1 MVFIGSKK
9 YLSVI
14 SNVFKDIWITF
25 IREFNRSFSRK
36 STAVNVLK
44 ERVSSLQQK
53 AAILRNEVVKKI
65 GVTADNDNETTL
77 DLTALSLELGKLIQE
92 FKDFSEQLSL
102 NQGLMQYAQIKE
114 SLVLLEI
121 RIKKVKD
128 TISLAADSVVRS
140 SRRKFLKKTVVVSAK
155 TVIALLASGSGLTW
169 ALHHALTQ
177 LAKGLPSKK
186 DGLAILISYGVTGF
200 WDDLLRKNADFFIP
214 MYVARIELAIGQKA
228 NVVKKAA
235 TGQDFYDVLR
245 DDSIQNIVLFGHG
258 SWYSWQAT
266 DMCVISSDLWIE
278 PGEVIRDTRG
288 PVYEEGFPQRKK
300 GYLVRHTCG
309 EGRSVQKQKV
319 ILIEEGVW
327 NDLQARAEQIN
338 NSLSALNYIL
348 KIEKKQLPGAPRG
361 GVEYINVSVLTT
373 VNGRIAIPDHYAPP
387 LFCFYFR
394 NREDVPFSEEMENI
408 VFVLKNNKPLF
419 IEFKQFIQEVRTVVG
434 KQIELPVEDQPLL
447 GTPVFRREN
456 IKGWDRLTNPIDFML
471 NVFGQKEKKLDE
483 LYS

>member
-200 WDDLLRKNADFFIP
+200 WDDLLRKNADFF
-214 MYVARIELAIGQKA
+214 
-228 NVVKKAA
+228 
-235 TGQDFYDVLR
+235 F
-245 DDSIQNIVLFGHG
+245 
-258 SWYSWQAT
+258 
-266 DMCVISSDLWIE
+266 
-278 PGEVIRDTRG
+278 
-288 PVYEEGFPQRKK
+288 
-300 GYLVRHTCG
+300 
-309 EGRSVQKQKV
+309 
-319 ILIEEGVW
+319 
-327 NDLQARAEQIN
+327 
-338 NSLSALNYIL
+338 
-348 KIEKKQLPGAPRG
+348 
-361 GVEYINVSVLTT
+361 
-373 VNGRIAIPDHYAPP
+373 
-387 LFCFYFR
+387 
-394 NREDVPFSEEMENI
+394 
-408 VFVLKNNKPLF
+408 
-419 IEFKQFIQEVRTVVG
+419 
-434 KQIELPVEDQPLL
+434 
-447 GTPVFRREN
+447 
-456 IKGWDRLTNPIDFML
+456 
-471 NVFGQKEKKLDE
+471 
-483 LYS
+483 